1 MGPSFTPRYDRQTM
15 LPEIGEDGQA
25 RLYTARA
32 MVVGLGGLGSPVA
45 LYLAAAGVGELVLV
59 DDDLVSET
67 NLQRQ
72 VLYTATELGQPK
84 ATCAARRLEAL
95 NPGLRTF
102 SLRRRF
108 DADMA
113 DAVKD
118 CNIVVDCT
126 DNHAARFAIDDA
138 CRSVGRP
145 WVHAAIEGFEGRVA
159 LFNGRAGTHYSDL
172 FGADRDALCSAPARP
187 AGVIGP
193 TPGVLGSMQAA
204 EALKWLA
211 GIPSPIDGAIFHI
224 NLLNYQTN
232 LIQI

>member
-1 MGPSFTPRYDRQTM
+1 MGPSFSPRYDRQTM
-15 LPEIGEDGQA
+15 LSEIGEEGQA
-25 RLYTARA
+25 RLYTATV
-32 MVVGLGGLGSPVA
+32 MIVGLGGLGSPVA

-72 VLYTATELGQPK
+72 VLYTTAELGQPK
-84 ATCAARRLEAL
+84 ATCAARRCEAI
-95 NPGLRTF
+95 NPEVRTL

-108 DADMA
+108 SADMVQ
-113 DAVKD
+113 AVKD

-126 DNHAARFAIDDA
+126 DNHAARFAIDDV
-138 CRSVGRP
+138 CRQIGRP
-145 WVHAAIEGFEGRVA
+145 WVHAAIEGFEGRVS
-159 LFNGRAGTHYSDL
+159 LFNGRARTSYADL

-211 GIPSPIDGAIFHI
+211 GIPSPLDGAIFHI

>member
-1 MGPSFTPRYDRQTM
+1 MGPSFSPRYDRQTM

-25 RLYTARA
+25 RLYTATV
-32 MVVGLGGLGSPVA
+32 MIVGLGGLGSPVA
-45 LYLAAAGVGELVLV
+45 LYLAAAGVGELMLV

-72 VLYTATELGQPK
+72 VLYTTAELGQPK

-102 SLRRRF
+102 TLRRRF
-108 DADMA
+108 EADMLESVEA
-113 DAVKD
+113 

-126 DNHAARFAIDDA
+126 DNHRARFAIDEA
-138 CRSVGRP
+138 CRLVGRP
-145 WVHAAIEGFEGRVA
+145 WVHAAIEGFEGRVS
-159 LFNGRAGTHYSDL
+159 LFNGRARTSYSDL
-172 FGADRDALCSAPARP
+172 FGADRDALCSAPDRP

-211 GIPSPIDGAIFHI
+211 GIPSPLDGAIFHI